1 MNEAHAMKAII
12 FATLVMLLIAS
23 VGVAERKPLD
33 KIHREIK
40 PGATVIEVP
49 NPKRHDGYD
58 LAEKKHE
65 VTYDAKTGLYTYRYW
80 QTDSTY
86 VDLLYEPFNRLDVT
100 VACTVVYDEEN
111 DEYTYTYH
119 LVNSK
124 DSVQP
129 LVVFALDIDRNLV
142 LRTETPTTWYYFSKG
157 EPPPGSPKWAFWGE
171 LNGPIFPGESIS
183 LTLASKLGPVIA
195 TCYSKGS
202 GQTFIHPDHPDLEID
217 ELGVPSTN
225 KEGLK
230 GQTLAPGSLGDA
242 SPKAQFEAFLDMAET
257 WGWVNKD
264 KKDAALLHI
273 SKDLDQTAFIALK
286 NELNLVQGK
295 VEGEV
300 EAFLEHLGKNQGFSD
315 E

>member
-1 MNEAHAMKAII
+1 MNEEHAMKVVI
-12 FATLVMLLIAS
+12 FAILVLLLATGS
-23 VGVAERKPLD
+23 SWAERKPLD

-40 PGATVIEVP
+40 PGATVVAVP
-49 NPKRHDGYD
+49 NPKRRDGYESI
-58 LAEKKHE
+58 EKKHE

-86 VDLLYEPFNRLDVT
+86 VDLLYEPSNRLDVT

-124 DSVQP
+124 DSVQS
-129 LVVFALDIDRNLV
+129 LEIFALDIDYSV
-142 LRTETPTTWYYFSKG
+142 AIRTETPEPWHYYSTN
-157 EPPPGSPKWAFWGE
+157 EPPPGSPKWAFWGS
-171 LNGPIFPGESIS
+171 LGGHIPPGESIS
-183 LTLASKLGPVIA
+183 LTIVSKLGPIIA
-195 TCYSKGS
+195 TCYSQGRARTVNS
-202 GQTFIHPDHPDLEID
+202 SIGPVD
-217 ELGVPSTN
+217 ELGVYPPN
-225 KEGLK
+225 VEGLK
-230 GQTLAPGSLGDA
+230 GQTLAPGSLRDS
-242 SPKAQFEAFLDMAET
+242 SPKAQFEAFLDVAET

-273 SKDLDQTAFIALK
+273 SKDLDKTAFIALK

-295 VEGEV
+295 VEGAV
-300 EAFLEHLGKNQGFSD
+300 EAFLEHLGKDQGFND

>member
-1 MNEAHAMKAII
+1 MKAVI
-12 FATLVMLLIAS
+12 FVTLVLLLATGS
-23 VGVAERKPLD
+23 GRAERKPLD

-40 PGATVIEVP
+40 PGATVVAVP
-49 NPKRHDGYD
+49 NPKRRDGYEYV
-58 LAEKKHE
+58 EKKHE
-65 VTYDAKTGLYTYRYW
+65 VTYDAKTELYTYRYW

-86 VDLLYEPFNRLDVT
+86 VDLLYEPSNRLDVT
-100 VACTVVYDEEN
+100 VACTVVYDEKN

-119 LVNSK
+119 LDNSK

-142 LRTETPTTWYYFSKG
+142 LRTEIKKTWYYFSTG

-171 LNGPIFPGESIS
+171 LDGPVLPGESIS
-183 LTLASKLGPVIA
+183 LTLVSKLGPIIA

-202 GQTFIHPDHPDLEID
+202 GQTFIHSDHPDLEID
-217 ELGVPSTN
+217 ELGVPPTN

-230 GQTLAPGSLGDA
+230 GQTLAPGSLRD
-242 SPKAQFEAFLDMAET
+242 SNPKAQFEAFLDVAET
-257 WGWVNKD
+257 WGWVNQD

-300 EAFLEHLGKNQGFSD
+300 TAFLEHLGKDQGFSD

>member
-1 MNEAHAMKAII
+1 MKAMIV
-12 FATLVMLLIAS
+12 ATLVLVLAAGS
-23 VGVAERKPLD
+23 GRAERKPLD

-40 PGATVIEVP
+40 PGATVIKVP
-49 NPKRHDGYD
+49 NPRRRDGYD

-65 VTYDAKTGLYTYRYW
+65 VTYNETTGLYTYRYW

-100 VACTVVYDEEN
+100 VACTVTYNSEK

-124 DSVQP
+124 DSVQS
-129 LVVFALDIDRNLV
+129 LVTFALDIDRNFV
-142 LRTETPTTWYYFSKG
+142 IRTETPEPWYYFSIG

-171 LNGPIFPGESIS
+171 LDGPVIPGESIS
-183 LTLASKLGPVIA
+183 LTLVSKFGPVIT
-195 TCYSKGS
+195 TCYAKGH

-217 ELGVPSTN
+217 ELGGPPTN

-230 GQTLAPGSLGDA
+230 GQTLAPGSLGDS
-242 SPKAQFEAFLDMAET
+242 SPKAQFEAFLAIAET

-300 EAFLEHLGKNQGFSD
+300 TAFLEHLGKDQGFSD

>member
-1 MNEAHAMKAII
+1 MNEEHAMKALI
-12 FATLVMLLIAS
+12 FATLVLVLATGS
-23 VGVAERKPLD
+23 GRAERKPLD

-40 PGATVIEVP
+40 PGATVVAVP
-49 NPKRHDGYD
+49 NPKRRDGYEYV
-58 LAEKKHE
+58 EKKHE
-65 VTYDAKTGLYTYRYW
+65 VTYDAKTELYTYRYW

-100 VACTVVYDEEN
+100 VACAVVYDEEN

-119 LVNSK
+119 LDNSK

-129 LVVFALDIDRNLV
+129 LWIFALDIDRNLV
-142 LRTETPTTWYYFSKG
+142 LRTETPEPWRYHSTS
-157 EPPPGSPKWAFWGE
+157 EPPPGSPKWAFWGSM
-171 LNGPIFPGESIS
+171 GGHIPPGESIS
-183 LTLASKLGPVIA
+183 LTLVSKLGPIIA
-195 TCYSKGS
+195 TCYSKGY
-202 GQTFIHPDHPDLEID
+202 GQTVRSPIGPID
-217 ELGVPSTN
+217 ELAVYPPN
-225 KEGLK
+225 VEGLK
-230 GQTLAPGSLGDA
+230 GQTLAPGSLRDS
-242 SPKAQFEAFLDMAET
+242 SPKAQFEAFLDVAET
-257 WGWVNKD
+257 WGWVNQD

-300 EAFLEHLGKNQGFSD
+300 KAFLEHLGKDQGFSD

>member
-1 MNEAHAMKAII
+1 MKAMVV
-12 FATLVMLLIAS
+12 ATLVLVLAAGS
-23 VGVAERKPLD
+23 GRADRKPLD

-40 PGATVIEVP
+40 PGATVIKVP
-49 NPKRHDGYD
+49 NPRRRDGYD

-65 VTYDAKTGLYTYRYW
+65 VTYNETTGLYTYRYW

-100 VACTVVYDEEN
+100 VACTVVYDSEK

-129 LVVFALDIDRNLV
+129 LWIFALDIDRNLV
-142 LRTETPTTWYYFSKG
+142 IRTETPEPWLYHSTS
-157 EPPPGSPKWAFWGE
+157 EPPPGSPKWAFWGSM
-171 LNGPIFPGESIS
+171 GGHIPPGESIS
-183 LTLASKLGPVIA
+183 LALVSKLGPVIA
-195 TCYSKGS
+195 TCYSKGY
-202 GQTFIHPDHPDLEID
+202 GQTVQSSIGPID
-217 ELGVPSTN
+217 ELAVYPPN
-225 KEGLK
+225 VEGLK
-230 GQTLAPGSLGDA
+230 GQTLAPGSLGDS
-242 SPKAQFEAFLDMAET
+242 SPKAQFEAFLAIAET

-300 EAFLEHLGKNQGFSD
+300 TAFLEHLGKDQGFSD